1 MDGYEIVRQFERI
14 GARAQVRIFPNATFD
29 RVRLNVLRDGRGEY
43 FDVLAGPRMH
53 VRVVDARADMR
64 HLLLMGVPG
73 ESGASRRG
81 GDRFRFLC
89 GHDERHWFVAAVPGA
104 RGVSNV
110 RTAME
115 ALKPE
120 AVLREQERFGV
131 RGRDGVLRRTGAYVR
146 QGEWFIV
153 PRPEMTVPPNLILR
167 HEPITRSG
175 LGAGRGGSK
184 PHWVDEVYRTGGDVV
199 YVNRAHPNG
208 ITQDEYSALVA
219 RDSNEKR
226 NQWRVMRRNATA
238 FARGRIRHPDHAT
251 ITLPVWHEVLMNT
264 ESRAPGMEMVAF
276 LD

>member
-1 MDGYEIVRQFERI
+1 MDANEIVRQFERI
-14 GARAQVRIFPNATFD
+14 GARAQVRIFPNASFD
-29 RVRLNVLRDGRGEY
+29 RVRLDVLRDDRGEFY
-43 FDVLAGPRMH
+43 DVLTGPRID
-53 VRVVDARADMR
+53 VRVVDARPDMR

-73 ESGASRRG
+73 TSGASRRN

-120 AVLREQERFGV
+120 AVLREQERSGV
-131 RGRDGVLRRTGAYVR
+131 RGRDGVLRRTGAYIR
-146 QGEWFIV
+146 QGEWFFV
-153 PRPEMTVPPNLILR
+153 PRPELR
-167 HEPITRSG
+167 VDPLMVLRREPIRR
-175 LGAGRGGSK
+175 GAGK
-184 PHWVDEVYRTGGDVV
+184 AHWVDEVYRIGGDVV

-208 ITQDEYSALVA
+208 ITQDEYSELVT
-219 RDSNEKR
+219 RDPDAKR
-226 NQWRVMRRNATA
+226 DQWRVMRRNATA

-251 ITLPVWHEVLMNT
+251 ITLGFWHEVFMNT
-264 ESRAPGMEMVAF
+264 ENQAPGMEMVAF